1 MLPKGI
7 QYFEYVPLQHI
18 LPRGGC
24 NCPSRW
30 IGTCAQ
36 ALRWWRA
43 PIDSSAG
50 FDQYDNACVSSDWE
64 LEIGLL
70 LKIGNWPTEK
80 QQKYRPFTT
89 SGEVRGG
96 VVGLLCSKFEGIDP
110 VARDD

>member
-1 MLPKGI
+1 
-7 QYFEYVPLQHI
+7 
-18 LPRGGC
+18 
-24 NCPSRW
+24 
-30 IGTCAQ
+30 
-36 ALRWWRA
+36 
-43 PIDSSAG
+43 
-50 FDQYDNACVSSDWE
+50 